1 MVGVIASVIAMIP
14 LGLVLLSSVAFA
26 VGGVRLAGN
35 KVLIQELASVEG
47 LARVDVLCLD
57 KTGTLTEGRII
68 FDGVHELAEPAE
80 PGWEH
85 ALGWFA
91 ADPEANATSRCLE
104 SDFEHDGGTPA
115 VSSVPFSSAW
125 KWSSVTF
132 DGGGP
137 RRGSWILGAPEVV
150 LGARAGTGPAT
161 GAVLDRAGRLA
172 ASGLR
177 TVLLAYADGTT
188 ITVNDPTLPA
198 EVSPVVVLTF
208 REQIRPDARQT
219 LNDFRDEGVELK
231 IISGDDP
238 RTVAAIA
245 RSVGL
250 DIGDGYDARQLPAD
264 PQILEEVMGD
274 NTVFGR
280 VSPHQKKDMVA
291 ALQRRGQTVAMT
303 GDGVNDVLALKEADL
318 GIAMNSAAPA
328 TKAVARLVLLDGRFD
343 RLPGVV
349 AEGRRVI
356 ANIERVSKLFLSK
369 TAYSIAI
376 AVSFG
381 LLNLQFPFLPRQLSF
396 TDGLTIGIP
405 SFFLAL
411 MANTRRYRPGFL
423 RRSLSFAIPAG
434 LIVTSALLGLNLYAT
449 SSAAADAGPEP
460 LQSASVL
467 TLSCARVADSH
478 GGLRTARRKEVGGG
492 VGDVRQPR
500 HPAQPA
506 VGPGVL
512 PSGLAARG
520 FVAGSPRAAVGGGL
534 LLELLAWTH
543 SRKFPR

>member
-1 MVGVIASVIAMIP
+1 
-14 LGLVLLSSVAFA
+14 
-26 VGGVRLAGN
+26 
-35 KVLIQELASVEG
+35 
-47 LARVDVLCLD
+47 
-57 KTGTLTEGRII
+57 
-68 FDGVHELAEPAE
+68 
-80 PGWEH
+80 
-85 ALGWFA
+85 
-91 ADPEANATSRCLE
+91 
-104 SDFEHDGGTPA
+104 
-115 VSSVPFSSAW
+115 
-125 KWSSVTF
+125 
-132 DGGGP
+132 
-137 RRGSWILGAPEVV
+137 
-150 LGARAGTGPAT
+150 
-161 GAVLDRAGRLA
+161 
-172 ASGLR
+172 
-177 TVLLAYADGTT
+177 LLAYADGTT

-198 EVSPVVVLTF
+198 DLNPVVVLTF

-219 LNDFRDEGVELK
+219 LDYFRDEGVELK

-250 DIGDGYDARQLPAD
+250 ETGEGYDARNLPAD
-264 PQILEEVMGD
+264 PLLLEEVMGY

-291 ALQRRGQTVAMT
+291 ALQRRGHTVAMT

-318 GIAMNSAAPA
+318 GIAMNSAASA

-381 LLNLQFPFLPRQLSF
+381 LLSLQFPFLPRQLSF

-434 LIVTSALLGLNLYAT
+434 LIVTGSLLGLNLYAT
-449 SSAAADAGPEP
+449 SSGAAGAGPES

-467 TLSCARVADSH
+467 TLSVTGLWILTVVSRPLDAKKLAVVLAMCASFVILLNLPLAQEFFHLAWPPADL
-478 GGLRTARRKEVGGG
+478 LR
-492 VGDVRQPR
+492 
-500 HPAQPA
+500 
-506 VGPGVL
+506 
-512 PSGLAARG
+512 AAL
-520 FVAGSPRAAVGGGL
+520 VAAVGGGL
-534 LLELLAWTH
+534 ALELLAWIH
-543 SRKFPR
+543 GRKFPR

>member
-1 MVGVIASVIAMIP
+1 MSSASTRPGRSPKAE
-14 LGLVLLSSVAFA
+14 SS
-26 VGGVRLAGN
+26 L
-35 KVLIQELASVEG
+35 
-47 LARVDVLCLD
+47 
-57 KTGTLTEGRII
+57 TG
-68 FDGVHELAEPAE
+68 DELAEPAE

-115 VSSVPFSSAW
+115 VSSVPFSSAR

-137 RRGSWILGAPEVV
+137 RQGSWILGAPEVV
-150 LGARAGTGPAT
+150 LGARPGGAGHGSGGCRRP
-161 GAVLDRAGRLA
+161 GQGRAGWQPPGCGR
-172 ASGLR
+172 SCSPTR
-177 TVLLAYADGTT
+177 TAQPSPSTT
-188 ITVNDPTLPA
+188 QTLPA
-198 EVSPVVVLTF
+198 DVHPVVVLTF

-219 LNDFRDEGVELK
+219 LDYFRDEGVELK

-250 DIGDGYDARQLPAD
+250 DVGDGYDARKLPAD
-264 PQILEEVMGD
+264 PQLLEEVMGD

-291 ALQRRGQTVAMT
+291 ALQRRGHTVAMT

-411 MANTRRYRPGFL
+411 MANSRRYRPGFL

-434 LIVTSALLGLNLYAT
+434 LIVTGALLGLNLYAT
-449 SSAAADAGPEP
+449 SSGSCRGRAGDRCSPHR
-460 LQSASVL
+460 S
-467 TLSCARVADSH
+467 
-478 GGLRTARRKEVGGG
+478 LRC
-492 VGDVRQPR
+492 
-500 HPAQPA
+500 
-506 VGPGVL
+506 L
-512 PSGLAARG
+512 
-520 FVAGSPRAAVGGGL
+520 
-534 LLELLAWTH
+534 
-543 SRKFPR
+543 